1 MDMDHPHQRWTR
13 QLLHESALL
22 PRPSTLKLISLPLV
36 SGASLRL
43 ALSPSPPPKMRSC
56 FTQLCDI
63 GREGVIARENVA
75 SHFYISPPLPPPLRF
90 VLSLMLQKGLWLL
103 IFMRDMF
110 FTFSMSQALFSEI
123 KTENFFCCPRQVIT
137 FQSNKTLPILI
148 AIWLKPT
155 GKLIKH

>member
-1 MDMDHPHQRWTR
+1 MDTPATSWKCPASSPLNTEAHQPTT
-13 QLLHESALL
+13 SVG
-22 PRPSTLKLISLPLV
+22 S
-36 SGASLRL
+36 
-43 ALSPSPPPKMRSC
+43 
-56 FTQLCDI
+56 
-63 GREGVIARENVA
+63 
-75 SHFYISPPLPPPLRF
+75 ISPPCTQPLSPTENEVMLYSIMWHWKGGRNCERKCCIPLFYKPPPPPPLRF
-90 VLSLMLQKGLWLL
+90 VLSLMLPKGLWLL